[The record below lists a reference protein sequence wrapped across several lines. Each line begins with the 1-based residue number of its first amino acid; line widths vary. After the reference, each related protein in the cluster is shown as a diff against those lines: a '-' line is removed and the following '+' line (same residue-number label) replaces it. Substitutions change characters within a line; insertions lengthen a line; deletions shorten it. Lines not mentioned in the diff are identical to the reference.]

1 MQAGELATR
10 MLRAPM
16 GLVLASD
23 ARLSFTSDVS
33 GKLFHY
39 SHRVT
44 YAECTIGDH
53 VYYSRYLDL
62 LEAARNEFFRSLG
75 MSFQSL
81 CEQDTAFP
89 VIECQLKYR
98 FPARYDDLLNAA
110 IWLSACGGARVDF
123 EYRVVNQFSKLILE
137 GRTFHVCTTTR
148 EKPKRL
154 PRELIDRLR
163 PFVSAKG
170 SKD

>member
-1 MQAGELATR
+1 
-10 MLRAPM
+10 M

-23 ARLSFTSDVS
+23 TRLSFTFVVSDR
-33 GKLFHY
+33 LFHY

-62 LEAARNEFFRSLG
+62 LEAGRNEFFRSLDI
-75 MSFQSL
+75 SFQIL
-81 CEQDTAFP
+81 YEQDTAFP

-98 FPARYDDLLNAA
+98 FPARYDDLLNVA
-110 IWLSACGGARVDF
+110 IWLSECGGARVDF
-123 EYRVVNQFSKLILE
+123 EYRVVNQSSKLILE
-137 GRTFHVCTTTR
+137 GRTIHVCTTAR

-154 PRELIDRLR
+154 PPELIERLR
-163 PFVSAKG
+163 PFVSAKS